1 MVLSTINEITVEAD
15 KKSPYTDME
24 PTSVDRKSESVVYQD
39 TPTSTPAPL
48 EWTEDEEKAIRRKL
62 DWHTVPLVTLLYLLC
77 FLDRANIGNARIQG
91 MAVDINLGGYRFN
104 WALSVFYI
112 VYLLVEV
119 PSNIVLKRVGP
130 RFYLPA
136 LVVGFGLVS
145 LCTAFVTSFPG
156 LLVARAVLGSF
167 EGGAMPGFSFFL
179 SSFYKREELLFRL
192 GIFIS
197 AASVAG
203 AFGGL
208 LAAGLSRIPPWGING
223 ALIHSWRN
231 IFFFEGLVT
240 VLVGGLAPLWMPTDP
255 ATAYFLDARERAI
268 AVERL
273 RRHQQQSSREHA
285 GDNKVKLGDV
295 RRAVLCVHNY
305 TCALGF
311 FLVNITVQGLSVFM
325 PTILAD
331 LGWTATQA
339 QLYSVPPYVVAAL
352 TAVAIAW
359 CSDRT
364 RQRGVFLAV
373 FALVAAVG
381 FAILR
386 FEARANIRYMA
397 VYFVTA
403 GAFPGGPGFLS
414 WAMNNSAGPSVRAVT
429 SGYVVSIGTIGGI
442 VATWTYTFKDAP
454 KYFTGHTINLVG
466 QSLTVLL
473 ALFGIAYCLYEN
485 KARAAGRR
493 DHRLE
498 GLTEEEQGRLGYRH
512 PSFRYMT

>member
-1 MVLSTINEITVEAD
+1 
-15 KKSPYTDME
+15 ME
-24 PTSVDRKSESVVYQD
+24 PTTIADEKSDPVVYKES
-39 TPTSTPAPL
+39 PTPL
-48 EWTEDEEKAIRRKL
+48 EWTEDEERAVRRKL

-77 FLDRANIGNARIQG
+77 FLDRSNIGNARIQG
-91 MAVDINLGGYRFN
+91 MRDDIDIEGYRFN

-119 PSNIVLKRVGP
+119 PSNIILKRVGP
-130 RFYLPA
+130 RFYLPF
-136 LVVGFGLVS
+136 LVLGFGLVS
-145 LCTAFVTSFPG
+145 LCTAFVTSFEG
-156 LLVARAVLGSF
+156 LVGARAVLGIF

-197 AASVAG
+197 AASLAG

-208 LAAGLSRIPPWGING
+208 LAAGLSRIPPWGIDSM
-223 ALIHSWRN
+223 LIHTWRN
-231 IFFFEGLVT
+231 IFFFEGLFT
-240 VLVGGLAPLWMPTDP
+240 VIVGGLAPLWMPTDP
-255 ATAYFLDARERAI
+255 ATAYFLDDRERAI

-273 RRHQQQSSREHA
+273 QRQQKSNTEA
-285 GDNKVKLGDV
+285 KVNMGDV
-295 RRAVLCVHNY
+295 KRAVLCIHTY
-305 TCALGF
+305 TCAFGF
-311 FLVNITVQGLSVFM
+311 FLINITVQGLSVFM

-339 QLYSVPPYVVAAL
+339 QLYSVPPYVIAAL
-352 TAVAIAW
+352 TAILIAW
-359 CSDRT
+359 FSDKT
-364 RQRGVFLAV
+364 RQRGIFLAA
-373 FALVAAVG
+373 FSLLAVIG

-386 FEARANIRYMA
+386 FETKASIRYMA

-414 WAMNNSAGPSVRAVT
+414 WAMNNAAGPSVRAVT

-442 VATWTYTFKDAP
+442 VATWTYTYKDAP

-473 ALFGIAYCLYEN
+473 SVFGIFYCMYEN
-485 KARAAGRR
+485 KARAAGKR

-498 GLTEEEQGRLGYRH
+498 GLTDEEQDQLGHQH

>member
-1 MVLSTINEITVEAD
+1 
-15 KKSPYTDME
+15 ME
-24 PTSVDRKSESVVYQD
+24 PTAVDEKSGPVDYTESP
-39 TPTSTPAPL
+39 TPF
-48 EWTEDEEKAIRRKL
+48 EWTEDEERAIRRKL

-91 MAVDINLGGYRFN
+91 MRDDINIEGYRFN

-119 PSNIVLKRVGP
+119 PSNIILKRVGP
-130 RFYLPA
+130 RFYLPF

-145 LCTAFVTSFPG
+145 LCTAFVTSFEG
-156 LLVARAVLGSF
+156 LVGARAVLGIF

-197 AASVAG
+197 AASLAG

-208 LAAGLSRIPPWGING
+208 LAAGLSRIPSWGL
-223 ALIHSWRN
+223 ASMPIHTWRN
-231 IFFFEGLVT
+231 IFFFEGLFT
-240 VLVGGLAPLWMPTDP
+240 VVFGCLAPLWMPTDP
-255 ATAYFLDARERAI
+255 ATAYFLDDRERAI
-268 AVERL
+268 AVQRL
-273 RRHQQQSSREHA
+273 QRQQKANTET
-285 GDNKVKLGDV
+285 KVKMRDIKK
-295 RRAVLCVHNY
+295 AVLCIHNY
-305 TCALGF
+305 TCAFGF
-311 FLVNITVQGLSVFM
+311 FLINITVQGLSVFM

-339 QLYSVPPYVVAAL
+339 QLYSVPPYVIAAL
-352 TAVAIAW
+352 TAILIAW
-359 CSDRT
+359 YSDKT
-364 RQRGVFLAV
+364 RQRGIFLAAFSV
-373 FALVAAVG
+373 LAVVG

-386 FEARANIRYMA
+386 FETQANIRYMA

-414 WAMNNSAGPSVRAVT
+414 WAMNNAAGPSVRAVT

-442 VATWTYTFKDAP
+442 VATWTYTYKDAP
-454 KYFTGHTINLVG
+454 KYLTGHTINLCG
-466 QSLTVLL
+466 QGLTVLL
-473 ALFGIAYCLYEN
+473 AVFGIFYCMYEN
-485 KARAAGRR
+485 KARADGKR

-498 GLTEEEQGRLGYRH
+498 DLTDEEQDHLGHQH

>member
-1 MVLSTINEITVEAD
+1 
-15 KKSPYTDME
+15 ME
-24 PTSVDRKSESVVYQD
+24 PIAVHEKSGPVVYKES
-39 TPTSTPAPL
+39 PTPL
-48 EWTEDEEKAIRRKL
+48 EWTEDEERAIRRKI
-62 DWHTVPLVTLLYLLC
+62 DWHTVPLVTFLYLLC

-91 MAVDINLGGYRFN
+91 MRNDINIEGYRFN

-119 PSNIVLKRVGP
+119 PSNIILKRVGP
-130 RFYLPA
+130 RFYLPF

-145 LCTAFVTSFPG
+145 LCTAFVTSFEG
-156 LLVARAVLGSF
+156 LVVVRAVLGIF

-179 SSFYKREELLFRL
+179 SSFYKREELLLRL

-197 AASVAG
+197 SAALAG

-208 LAAGLSRIPPWGING
+208 LAAGLSRIPPWGL
-223 ALIHSWRN
+223 ASVPMHTWRN
-231 IFFFEGLVT
+231 IFFFEGLFT
-240 VLVGGLAPLWMPTDP
+240 LVAGALAPIWMPTDP
-255 ATAYFLDARERAI
+255 ATAYFLAGRERAI

-273 RRHQQQSSREHA
+273 RRRQRANAEDKPEA
-285 GDNKVKLGDV
+285 EGNKVRMRDV
-295 RRAVLCVHNY
+295 KSAVLSVHNY
-305 TCALGF
+305 TCALAF
-311 FLVNITVQGLSVFM
+311 FLINITVQGLSVFM

-339 QLYSVPPYVVAAL
+339 QLYSVPPYVLASL
-352 TAVAIAW
+352 TAILVSW
-359 CSDRT
+359 CSDKK
-364 RQRGVFLAV
+364 RQRGIFLAASSV
-373 FALVAAVG
+373 LAATG

-386 FEARANIRYMA
+386 FETQANIRYMA

-403 GAFPGGPGFLS
+403 GAFPGGPGFLG
-414 WAMNNSAGPSVRAVT
+414 WAMNNSAGPPVRAIT

-442 VATWTYTFKDAP
+442 VATWTYTYKDAP
-454 KYFTGHTINLVG
+454 KYLSGHTINLCG

-473 ALFGIAYCLYEN
+473 ALFGILYCVYEN
-485 KARAAGRR
+485 KARAAGKR

-498 GLTEEEQGRLGYRH
+498 GLTTEEQDQLGHQH

>member
-1 MVLSTINEITVEAD
+1 MVLSTIDEIATEVD
-15 KKSPYTDME
+15 KKPPYME
-24 PTSVDRKSESVVYQD
+24 PTSIDVKSKSLVYEE
-39 TPTSTPAPL
+39 TPAPL
-48 EWTEDEEKAIRRKL
+48 EWTEDEERAVRRKL

-91 MAVDINLGGYRFN
+91 MANDINIQGYRFN
-104 WALSVFYI
+104 WALSAFYI

-119 PSNIVLKRVGP
+119 PSNIILKRVGP
-130 RFYLPA
+130 RFYLPF

-145 LCTAFVTSFPG
+145 LCTAFVTSFDG
-156 LLVARAVLGSF
+156 LVVARAILGIF

-197 AASVAG
+197 SASLAG

-208 LAAGLSRIPPWGING
+208 LAAGLSRIPPWG
-223 ALIHSWRN
+223 LDSMPIHTWRN
-231 IFFFEGLVT
+231 IFFFEGFVT

-255 ATAYFLDARERAI
+255 ATAYFLDDRQRAI

-273 RRHQQQSSREHA
+273 QSRQKA
-285 GDNKVKLGDV
+285 NTKKIVKMRDV
-295 RRAVLCVHNY
+295 KRAVMCIHNY
-305 TCALGF
+305 TCAIGF
-311 FLVNITVQGLSVFM
+311 FLINITVQGLSVFM

-331 LGWTATQA
+331 LGWTATEA

-352 TAVAIAW
+352 TAITIAW
-359 CSDRT
+359 FSDKT
-364 RQRGVFLAV
+364 HQRGIFLAA
-373 FALVAAVG
+373 FSLVAAIG

-386 FEARANIRYMA
+386 FETRANIRYMA

-473 ALFGIAYCLYEN
+473 AIFGILYCLFEN
-485 KARAAGRR
+485 RARAAGRR
-493 DHRLE
+493 DHRLD
-498 GLTEEEQGRLGYRH
+498 GLTEEEQGQLGYRH
-512 PSFRYMT
+512 PLFRYMT